1 MLRIQVIICLNQ
13 DFQDFQDFQDG
24 YKISPTLA
32 WQNVKMSDSAQPT
45 AFFYTSFNRETL
57 YSSENKSNR
66 FILDD

>member
-32 WQNVKMSDSAQPT
+32 WQNVNAIK
-45 AFFYTSFNRETL
+45 L
-57 YSSENKSNR
+57 V
-66 FILDD
+66 ILKILKIL